1 MLFIFRL
8 IYAGAALLAIAV
20 ASLIVASLFMAERAS
35 RSMEFLDIS
44 LVVGAVFI
52 GVGVLLIGIRRH
64 VVAIATLANGQ
75 DGTDPRLAAHIN
87 RLLAHLLAAGASL
100 VVVLGLLTY
109 GIVERINQG
118 FAVFG

>member
-75 DGTDPRLAAHIN
+75 DGTDPRVATHIN